1 MSIGVLGYSIAAV
14 MYFLLSLLLLTSWRG
29 RIEGAY
35 LVTAVLVTCSWA
47 VASVFLHVEENPV
60 TVFVYQIFEGG
71 KNVAWFVF
79 LLRLLKDLR
88 QAGGAGQGYFR
99 YAPSVVL
106 GLTLLLLLLEIVAGI
121 PSFNP
126 VSSEIANLHVLIGHL
141 GFSIIGLALIEQL
154 LMNTRPEK
162 RWAVKYLFMGIGSLF
177 LYDFFLY
184 ANALLYRQVDGSFWE
199 ARGFISILAVPMLAV
214 AAVRNPRWSVSVFVS
229 RRAVFHTTTLLA
241 AGAYLLVISSI
252 GYYIRLYG
260 GTWGKA
266 AQAIFLSMAIVF
278 LIMLLFSGQ
287 VRSRVKVFLNKHFF
301 DYKYDYRDEWLRII
315 DTLSSGEPGAQI
327 RERVIKAIA
336 DLVDSCGGALWM
348 LDDPGKKYSC
358 VSSWRMPKLNTVIDA
373 ESPLINFFHDK
384 DWIIDIQELSGSPG
398 MYDNLDLPQG
408 LTEFELIWLLLPIR
422 HHANLIGFIVLKE
435 PRAPRQINWEDRDLL
450 KTAAQQAGSYLAL
463 MTASEALARANQF
476 EAFNRLSAFVVHDLK
491 NLLAQLELVVK
502 NAERH
507 KNNPA
512 FMEDAINTVD
522 NAAKKMGRL
531 LAQLRKGRFEKSK
544 GTMFLIT
551 DALRQTVYEHTQFEP
566 RPVLFLETKGLQI
579 TADKDRFT
587 DVIGHII
594 KNAQEATSENGYVKV
609 SLSQKNAMAEI
620 VIEDNGI
627 GMDQEFIQE
636 RLFQPFETTKGNAG
650 MGIGVYESREFM
662 RSLGGEIE
670 VLSEIDRGT
679 TFILRIPVMISS
691 DQHFH
696 TNSIKEFEVQH

>member
-1 MSIGVLGYSIAAV
+1 MGIGVLGYSFAAL
-14 MYFLLSLLLLTSWRG
+14 MYFLLSVLLLTNWRG

-47 VASVFLHVEENPV
+47 VASVFLQLEENRV
-60 TVFVYQIFEGG
+60 TALVYQLFEAG

-88 QAGGAGQGYFR
+88 QAGGVERGFFR
-99 YAPSVVL
+99 YLPSVVL
-106 GLTLLLLLLEIVAGI
+106 GLTLLLPFLHILRGL

-126 VSSEIANLHVLIGHL
+126 VWSEIANLHLLIGHL
-141 GFSIIGLALIEQL
+141 GFSIVGLALIEQL
-154 LMNTRPEK
+154 FRNTRQET
-162 RWAVKYLFMGIGSLF
+162 RWAVKYLYLGIGSLF
-177 LYDFFLY
+177 VYDFFLY
-184 ANALLYRQVDGSFWE
+184 ADGLLYRQIDGSLWE
-199 ARGFISILAVPMLAV
+199 ARGFISILAVPLLVV
-214 AAVRNPRWSVSVFVS
+214 AAVRNPNWSLSLFVS
-229 RRAVFHTTTLLA
+229 RRVVFHTTTLLG
-241 AGAYLLVISSI
+241 AGFYLLVTSGV

-266 AQAIFLSMAIVF
+266 VQAIFLFMAIVF
-278 LIMLLFSGQ
+278 LIMVLFSGQ
-287 VRSRVKVFLNKHFF
+287 IRSRIKVFVNKHFF

-327 RERVIKAIA
+327 RERVIKAMA

-348 LDDPGKKYSC
+348 LDGSGKYSC
-358 VSSWRMPKLNTVIDA
+358 VSSWRMPRFNTMIDA
-373 ESPLINFFHDK
+373 NSSLINFFLDR
-384 DWIIDIQELSGSPG
+384 DWVIDFQELSESPRV
-398 MYDNLDLPQG
+398 YDNLELPQG
-408 LTEFELIWLLLPIR
+408 LTNFELIWLLLPIK

-491 NLLAQLELVVK
+491 NLLAQLELLVK

-507 KNNPA
+507 RNNPA

-522 NAAKKMGRL
+522 NAAKKLGRL
-531 LAQLRKGRFEKSK
+531 LAQLRKGRFEKSE

-551 DALRQTVYEHTQFEP
+551 DALRQAVEQHTHFEP
-566 RPVLFLETKGLQI
+566 RPVLFLETDGLQI
-579 TADKDRFT
+579 AADRDRFT

-594 KNAQEATSENGYVKV
+594 KNAQEATSDTGYVKIR
-609 SLSQKNAMAEI
+609 LSQQKGMAEI
-620 VIEDNGI
+620 VIEDNGV

-650 MGIGVYESREFM
+650 MGIGVYESREFI
-662 RSLGGEIE
+662 RSLGGNVE
-670 VLSEIDRGT
+670 VLSEIERGT
-679 TFILRIPVMISS
+679 SFILRVPVMMSS
-691 DQHFH
+691 GQHLH
-696 TNSIKEFEVQH
+696 TNSIQEFEVQH